1 MTVMK
6 VYQSH
11 EIKNIALL
19 GSKGSGKTT
28 LAEAML
34 FECGVIK
41 RRGTVDAQNTVSDY
55 FPVERE
61 YGYSVFST
69 VFYAEFL
76 GKKLNVIDCPGSDD
90 FVGSAITALNV
101 TDTGVI
107 VIDSQYGVEVGTQNI
122 FRYTETLHKPVIFAM
137 NQLDGE
143 KADYDNTIEQ
153 LRESFG
159 NKIVQIQYPISCG
172 ASFNAMIDVLKM
184 KMYKWKPEGGTP
196 EVLEIP
202 AEEKEKAADLHQKLI
217 EAAAENDEGLM
228 EKFFDQ
234 GILTEDEM
242 REGIRKGLITRSMFP
257 VFCVSALRDMGVRRM
272 MEFLGN
278 VVPFVSEMP
287 KPVTTDGIEVAPD
300 AKGPTSLY
308 FFKTTVEPHIGEVSY
323 FKVMSGTIKEGDD
336 LQNINRGTKERIAQ
350 MFCVCGQIRTKIEE
364 LVAGDIGATVKLKD
378 VRTGNTLDDKN
389 CEYVFD
395 FVKYPDPKFQRAIKP
410 VNEADAEKLSEIL
423 TRMHEEDP
431 TWIIEQSKEL
441 KQTIV
446 SGQGEFHLRTLKWR
460 IENNDK
466 IAVEYKEPKIPYRE
480 TITKAARADYRHKKQ
495 SGGAGQFGEVHL
507 IIEPYYEGMP
517 APESYRFNNQEY
529 KMNVRDTQV
538 IDLEWGGKLVFV
550 NCIVGGAIDARFLPA
565 ILKGLMDRMEQGPL
579 TGSYARDV
587 RVCVYDGKM
596 HPVDSNEI
604 SFRLAGRNAFSEAFK
619 NAGPKILEPIYD
631 VEVLVPSDK
640 MGDVMS
646 DLQGRRA
653 IIMGMSS
660 EKGFEKISAKV
671 PLKEMASYSTSLS
684 SITGGRSSFTM
695 KYSSYELV
703 PSDIQEKLL
712 KAYEASQGTE

>member
-1 MTVMK
+1 MK

-234 GILTEDEM
+234 GILSEDEM

-550 NCIVGGAIDARFLPA
+550 NCIVGGAIDARFQPA
-565 ILKGLMDRMEQGPL
+565 ILK
-579 TGSYARDV
+579 
-587 RVCVYDGKM
+587 
-596 HPVDSNEI
+596 
-604 SFRLAGRNAFSEAFK
+604 
-619 NAGPKILEPIYD
+619 
-631 VEVLVPSDK
+631 
-640 MGDVMS
+640 
-646 DLQGRRA
+646 
-653 IIMGMSS
+653 
-660 EKGFEKISAKV
+660 
-671 PLKEMASYSTSLS
+671 
-684 SITGGRSSFTM
+684 
-695 KYSSYELV
+695 
-703 PSDIQEKLL
+703 
-712 KAYEASQGTE
+712 

>member
-1 MTVMK
+1 MK

-90 FVGSAITALNV
+90 FVGSAITALN
-101 TDTGVI
+101 DTGVI

-234 GILTEDEM
+234 GILSEDEM

>member
-1 MTVMK
+1 MK

-234 GILTEDEM
+234 GILSEDEM

-604 SFRLAGRNAFSEAFK
+604 SFRLAGRNAFSEAFR